1 MNVCR
6 EMEEVRGEQW
16 EVSGKRGGQM
26 DGKRGGQMDGEMD
39 RAREREVWGIGQENT
54 LKREGERERKKKERQ
69 KERKECG

>member
-16 EVSGKRGGQM
+16 EVS
-26 DGKRGGQMDGEMD
+26 GKRGGQMDGEMD

-69 KERKECG
+69 TSAN